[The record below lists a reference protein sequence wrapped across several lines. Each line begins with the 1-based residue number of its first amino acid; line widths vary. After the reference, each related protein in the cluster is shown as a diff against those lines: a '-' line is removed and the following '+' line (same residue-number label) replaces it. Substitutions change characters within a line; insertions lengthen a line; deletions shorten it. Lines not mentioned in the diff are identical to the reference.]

1 LSNKPILTLDTS
13 AINRLADDPSCEAV
27 INGLA
32 ASFFV
37 RLTFTSVD
45 EVAQNSGKERR
56 EHLFGVC
63 KQLLTSG
70 DCLLPVG
77 KLLQK
82 LVRAFDTDAAGFKW
96 DNVDVRLDEAVEA
109 AVRSAAISDELSKAA
124 WEEAG
129 PMNQQFESML
139 RDTKPAFDS
148 VFASNPAARPGS
160 VGELIG
166 GLQRGGQYWKI
177 AGSLYDSIAGRSADE
192 GTVHKFWDR
201 SPPFQCLMG
210 ALCAALYDR
219 SVRPPNTPGS
229 LKAGWADTFMAVYLP
244 YCDQFVTADSGQLAC
259 YREVAKLYVP
269 DLTLRSWDD
278 LSGVLSIG

>member
-1 LSNKPILTLDTS
+1 MSNRPILTLDTS

-45 EVAQNSGKERR
+45 EVAQSSDAERR
-56 EHLFGVC
+56 DRLLGVC
-63 KQLLTSG
+63 KRLLASG
-70 DCLLPVG
+70 ECLLPVDE
-77 KLLQK
+77 LLQK
-82 LVRAFDTDAAGFKW
+82 LVRAFDTDTATFEWCK
-96 DNVDVRLDEAVEA
+96 VDVRLDEAVEA

-124 WEEAG
+124 REEAG
-129 PMNQQFESML
+129 PMKQLFESML

-148 VFASNPAARPGS
+148 VFAANPSARPES

-166 GLQRGGQYWKI
+166 RLQRGSQYWKT
-177 AGSLYDSIAGRSADE
+177 AGSLYNSIAGQSADE

-219 SVRPPNTPGS
+219 NVRLPNTPGS
-229 LKAGWADTFMAVYLP
+229 LRAGWADTFMAVYLP
-244 YCDQFVTADSGQLAC
+244 YCHQFVTA
-259 YREVAKLYVP
+259 VIVN
-269 DLTLRSWDD
+269 
-278 LSGVLSIG
+278 